1 MLLCYLLLN
10 RIYYFRLYCSPSDN
24 GWCCLCLG
32 EGAAGWSK
40 LLDHFWV
47 LKAALLLLAAGAA
60 AAAVVTDSCWK
71 LPSWVSGVEPG
82 RLGPAPEPGR
92 EPVLLQHVSLHGTSF
107 YIGVKIAKPK
117 CYPLH
122 CL

>member
-1 MLLCYLLLN
+1 M
-10 RIYYFRLYCSPSDN
+10 
-24 GWCCLCLG
+24 
-32 EGAAGWSK
+32 
-40 LLDHFWV
+40 DHFWV

-107 YIGVKIAKPK
+107 YIDVKIAKPK